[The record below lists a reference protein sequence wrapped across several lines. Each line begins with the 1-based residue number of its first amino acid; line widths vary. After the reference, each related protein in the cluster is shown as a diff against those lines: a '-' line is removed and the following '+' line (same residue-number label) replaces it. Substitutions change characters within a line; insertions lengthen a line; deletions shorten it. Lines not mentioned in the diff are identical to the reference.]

1 MMYKNEI
8 KKRKIEVEKLIQ
20 KHDKS
25 NDKLDKYFLKQRI
38 HILNQEIDYF
48 AKKMLS

>member
-1 MMYKNEI
+1 MYKDEI

-25 NDKLDKYFLKQRI
+25 NNKMERYFLKQRI

-48 AKKMLS
+48 TKKMLR